1 MQCTAI
7 YKDMSTKKSNK
18 EEYWKWKPVGE
29 KSLDATVTL
38 RLTSEQKTKLKAT
51 PHWQEQLRGYIDKLI
66 DKSGE

>member
-1 MQCTAI
+1 
-7 YKDMSTKKSNK
+7 MSTKKSNK
-18 EEYWKWKPVGE
+18 KEYWKWKPVGE

-51 PHWQEQLRGYIDKLI
+51 PQWQEQLRGYIDKLI